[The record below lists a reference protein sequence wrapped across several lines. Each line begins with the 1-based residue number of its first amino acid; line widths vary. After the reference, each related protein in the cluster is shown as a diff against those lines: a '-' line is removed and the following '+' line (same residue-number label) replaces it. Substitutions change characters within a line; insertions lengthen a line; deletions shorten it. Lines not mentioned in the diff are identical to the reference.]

1 MMLLL
6 MLVMMLVMMLVVV
19 MVRGWS
25 RKILSLSL
33 IGTAAHKHHRPI
45 VVFLFHQG
53 RVLEALQHGSLAL
66 DASVRDVAD
75 LITVEY
81 LPLLAIVLTVERRNV
96 SAVDKV
102 HERVA
107 AITAI
112 LEVNGQIKEV
122 HLVRSV
128 AGLGKFSQEHLLGVL
143 VGNVAHH
150 ERGPSVL
157 SALNCVDIK
166 QQLRWIIISVWSP
179 MLPRRRAGTQR
190 CSMSIRMRMR
200 IHPTRD

>member
-1 MMLLL
+1 MRNMMLLLL
-6 MLVMMLVMMLVVV
+6 MLVMVLVMM
-19 MVRGWS
+19 MVGGWS
-25 RKILSLSL
+25 RKFLSLSL
-33 IGTAAHKHHRPI
+33 IGTAAHKHNRPI

-81 LPLLAIVLTVERRNV
+81 LPLLAIVLAVERRNV

-102 HERVA
+102 HECVA
-107 AITAI
+107 AIAAI

-143 VGNVAHH
+143 VGNIAHH

-157 SALNCVDIK
+157 SALNGVDVK
-166 QQLRWIIISVWSP
+166 QQLRWIVIS
-179 MLPRRRAGTQR
+179 A
-190 CSMSIRMRMR
+190 
-200 IHPTRD
+200 